1 MYLSI
6 VAPAWNEADGIE
18 HFLEAAL
25 EHADLLEASPQSDVK
40 RVEVVIVDDCSQ
52 DSTASLVHAASNRDD
67 RVVLLQHSR
76 NRGLGAAVRS
86 GIDGARGDVI
96 LYTDADLPVDFTEI
110 SAMVDEYVTSG
121 VSLVSARRAGHG
133 GDGVRR
139 WFYRHIYDGLIRV
152 VLGVPVSDVN
162 FAFKLFDAD
171 VVRSLGLRGEGSIFD
186 AELLGR
192 LHRSGTKWSQIRVPY
207 KRRQFGE
214 SSLATPRV
222 IVGILRDLRSLA
234 PEIRAIGRDSRSR
247 SAATV
252 NISE

>member
-1 MYLSI
+1 MFLSI

-25 EHADLLEASPQSDVK
+25 KQADLLEASPESGVN
-40 RVEVVIVDDCSQ
+40 RVEVIIVDDCSQ
-52 DSTASLVHAASNRDD
+52 DSTASLVHMASNRDD

-86 GIDGARGDVI
+86 GIDAARGDVI

-110 SAMVDEYVTSG
+110 SAMVDEYVSSG

-133 GDGVRR
+133 GDGIRR
-139 WFYRHIYDGLIRV
+139 WFYRHLYDALIRV
-152 VLGVPVSDVN
+152 VLGIPVSDVN

-192 LHRSGTKWSQIRVPY
+192 LHRTGTKWSQIRVPY
-207 KRRQFGE
+207 QPREFGE

-222 IVGILRDLRSLA
+222 IVDILRDLRSLA
-234 PEIRAIGRDSRSR
+234 PEIRAIGSDRRER
-247 SAATV
+247 SAAA
-252 NISE
+252 ISIPE